1 MNNLRKSIFVIP
13 LLAALL
19 LSACSGLNVSTL
31 SNSVGLTNLPVR
43 AAGLTVSQIQVGS
56 SDLLSAYQGTL
67 EQIYQKVNPSVVNV
81 DVMQSLGSLNQGLP
95 SNHPR
100 LGNGNQSTQVQ
111 TALGSGFIWDTQ
123 GHIVTNNHVIDGADS
138 MTVTLADGTV
148 ATATVVGRDPNSD
161 LAVLKVDLPASQL
174 TPVELAD
181 SSQVKVGQM
190 AVAIG
195 NPFGLSGTMTVGIIS
210 GLDRTLPVGLN
221 NQNSQTAQVAPT
233 YSIPDIIQTDASINP
248 GNSGGVLVDAQGQL
262 IGVTAAIESTT
273 DANSGVGFVIPS
285 RIVQMVVPELI
296 SNGKAD
302 HPWMGISGTSL
313 TPDLA
318 KASNLSATQRGVLVV
333 RVIANSPAAKAGL
346 AGGARSAVVNGNST
360 PVGGDVITAID
371 SHAVN
376 TFEDMVSYLYENAK
390 VDQTVTL
397 TILHNGQEK
406 TVEVTLGSLA
416 ASGNQ

>member
-1 MNNLRKSIFVIP
+1 MNNIRKSIFALP

-31 SNSVGLTNLPVR
+31 GNSIGLANLPVK
-43 AAGLTVSQIQVGS
+43 AAGLTVSQAQVPS
-56 SDLLSAYQGTL
+56 SDLLAAYQGTL

-81 DVMQSLGSLNQGLP
+81 DVMQTIASLNQSLP

-100 LGNGNQSTQVQ
+100 FGNGNQSAQVQ

-138 MTVTLADGTV
+138 VMVTLADGTT

-161 LAVLKVDLPASQL
+161 LAVLKVDLPANQL
-174 TPVELAD
+174 MPVELAD

-210 GLDRTLPVGLN
+210 GLDRNLPVGLD
-221 NQNSQTAQVAPT
+221 NQSSQATPT

-273 DANSGVGFVIPS
+273 NANSGVGFVIPS

-296 SNGKAD
+296 STGKAD

-318 KASNLSATQRGVLVV
+318 KASDLSETQRGVLIV

-346 AGGARSAVVNGNST
+346 AGGTRSAVINGNST
-360 PVGGDVITAID
+360 PVGGDVVTAID
-371 SHAVN
+371 GHAVN

-390 VDQTVTL
+390 VGQTVTL
-397 TILHNGQEK
+397 TVMHGDQEK
-406 TVEVTLGSLA
+406 TVDITLGSLA

>member
-1 MNNLRKSIFVIP
+1 MNNIRKSIFALP

-31 SNSVGLTNLPVR
+31 GNSIGLANLPVK
-43 AAGLTVSQIQVGS
+43 AAGLTVSQAQVPS
-56 SDLLSAYQGTL
+56 SDLLAAYQGTL

-81 DVMQSLGSLNQGLP
+81 DVMQTIASLNQSLP

-100 LGNGNQSTQVQ
+100 FGNGNQSAQVQ

-138 MTVTLADGTV
+138 VMVTLADGTT

-161 LAVLKVDLPASQL
+161 LAVLKVDLPANQL
-174 TPVELAD
+174 MPVELAD

-210 GLDRTLPVGLN
+210 GLDRNLPVGLD
-221 NQNSQTAQVAPT
+221 NQSSQATPT

-273 DANSGVGFVIPS
+273 NANSGVGFVIPS

-296 SNGKAD
+296 STGKAD

-318 KASNLSATQRGVLVV
+318 KASDLSETQRGVLII

-346 AGGARSAVVNGNST
+346 AGGTRSAVINGNST
-360 PVGGDVITAID
+360 PVGGDVVTAID
-371 SHAVN
+371 GHAVN

-390 VDQTVTL
+390 VGQTVTL
-397 TILHNGQEK
+397 TVMHGGQEK
-406 TVEVTLGSLA
+406 TVDITLGSLA

>member
-1 MNNLRKSIFVIP
+1 MNNIRKSIFALP

-31 SNSVGLTNLPVR
+31 GNSIGLANLPVK
-43 AAGLTVSQIQVGS
+43 AAGLTVSQAQVPS
-56 SDLLSAYQGTL
+56 SDLLAAYQGTL

-81 DVMQSLGSLNQGLP
+81 DVMQTIASLNQSLP

-100 LGNGNQSTQVQ
+100 FGNGNQSAQVQ

-138 MTVTLADGTV
+138 VMVTLADGTT

-161 LAVLKVDLPASQL
+161 LAVLKVDLPANQL
-174 TPVELAD
+174 MPVELAD

-210 GLDRTLPVGLN
+210 GLDRNLPVGLD
-221 NQNSQTAQVAPT
+221 NQSSQATPT

-273 DANSGVGFVIPS
+273 NANSGVGFVIPS

-296 SNGKAD
+296 STGKAD

-318 KASNLSATQRGVLVV
+318 KASDLSETQRGVLII

-346 AGGARSAVVNGNST
+346 AGGTRSAVINGNST
-360 PVGGDVITAID
+360 PVGGDVVTAID
-371 SHAVN
+371 GHAVN

-390 VDQTVTL
+390 VGQTVTL
-397 TILHNGQEK
+397 TVMHSGQEK
-406 TVEVTLGSLA
+406 TVDITLGSLA